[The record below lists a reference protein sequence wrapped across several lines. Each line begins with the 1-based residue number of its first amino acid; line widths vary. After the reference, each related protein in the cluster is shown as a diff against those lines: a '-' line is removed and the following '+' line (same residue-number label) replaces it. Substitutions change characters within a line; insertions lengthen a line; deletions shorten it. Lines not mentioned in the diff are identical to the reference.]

1 MAQRNTASHM
11 GSTLAL
17 RAKVKTFIALII
29 TIMISILFSGCFYS
43 ETAEGM
49 GEIGLKGAIVL
60 RKPFSYDWSAA
71 VPDKSK
77 NYYSQYAK
85 NIFTYLFNIYGMVD
99 YDTSGYKTSNSFS
112 EIIRHDETPD
122 ADISALA
129 DAYAAIGSGADE
141 SAVNFVYFYDAMRYQ
156 ITNVETITED
166 VDGEMITYSK
176 VTADSNAAWNWS
188 LPYDLPSGDADTT
201 TNAYIFDYVT
211 GGIYD
216 PVENSKTITNG
227 VITNKLNPNDFSF
240 SQVQLFYQGQY
251 DSFEDRQHEFN
262 ASLYSQKY
270 LNDWDNPTD
279 NSEYVDALTYAIY
292 SLVLGLKPNEI
303 NIEYDNST
311 GEPTLSVS
319 GFTATNEKSSVEL
332 ALEDRIFLF
341 NKLGSY
347 VGLTSRNKVA
357 IAEYIINNVIGES
370 AYSFN
375 ERMKY
380 DAIVKV
386 VVNYCSS
393 LTRIGETEG
402 KDEDDGYHG
411 DDLDKA
417 FPASEI
423 VYYPYTTFFVESD
436 PIDGD
441 QFHGMPACEY
451 QSVVLLPDKATSVSD
466 VWLDFR
472 YDADKDG
479 DGTFDPTKF
488 LDIKVSFRYYRGDGA
503 APIVKTVDMRVKD
516 GPVNFGE
523 DGSTLDVELDTRDM
537 FGEALKIGEF
547 PVPPEIDASEKENRT
562 IVLTGMTDA
571 RRYYKLL
578 ESANGAGGYGVL
590 NHEMFTTAYLEIAFD
605 VQKKAGDEITNYNFN
620 VGISNL
626 FEPPSYPNDP
636 EWH

>member
-1 MAQRNTASHM
+1 MTQRNTASHM

-17 RAKVKTFIALII
+17 RAKVKTFIALFI
-29 TIMISILFSGCFYS
+29 TVMISILFSGCFYS

-60 RKPFSYDWSAA
+60 RKPFSYDWSGA

-77 NYYSQYAK
+77 NYYHEYAYDIL
-85 NIFTYLFNIYGMVD
+85 NYMFGIYGILN
-99 YDTSGYKTSNSFS
+99 YDPYLVTNTGNIFS

-122 ADISALA
+122 VDISALA
-129 DAYAAIGSGADE
+129 DAYAAIGSEADE

-166 VDGEMITYSK
+166 VDGEMVTYSK

-188 LPYDLPSGDADTT
+188 LPYDLPSGDANYTINSLVYEYT
-201 TNAYIFDYVT
+201 DYVNSAT
-211 GGIYD
+211 ISGNDIVNKFAVEDFTYETVSNYYTNPYYEF
-216 PVENSKTITNG
+216 PV
-227 VITNKLNPNDFSF
+227 NPQN
-240 SQVQLFYQGQY
+240 
-251 DSFEDRQHEFN
+251 RFN

-270 LNDWDNPTD
+270 LNNWDNPTE

-319 GFTATNEKSSVEL
+319 GFTATKEKSSVEL

-357 IAEYIINNVIGES
+357 IAEYIINTVIGES

-380 DAIVKV
+380 DAIVKA

-537 FGEALKIGEF
+537 FGEALKIGTF
-547 PVPPEIDASEKENRT
+547 AVPPEIDASEKENRT

-605 VQKKAGDEITNYNFN
+605 VQKKAGDEITNYDFN

-626 FEPPSYPNDP
+626 FEPPTYADDP
-636 EWH
+636 EWQ

>member
-1 MAQRNTASHM
+1 MDMR
-11 GSTLAL
+11 GTLVYT
-17 RAKVKTFIALII
+17 KVKIFIAFAMAIVFC
-29 TIMISILFSGCFYS
+29 LFMPGCFYS
-43 ETAEGM
+43 ETFEGM
-49 GEIGLKGAIVL
+49 GEIGLEGAIVL
-60 RKPFSYDWSAA
+60 RKPLSYDWSGA

-77 NYYSQYAK
+77 NYYNKYSADILK
-85 NIFTYLFNIYGMVD
+85 YLFGIYGIIGHETPD
-99 YDTSGYKTSNSFS
+99 PNPFS
-112 EIIRHDETPD
+112 EIVRHEVSPNE
-122 ADISALA
+122 DISALA
-129 DAYAAIGSGADE
+129 NAYAAIGSEADE
-141 SAVNFVYFYDAMRYQ
+141 SAEKFIYFYDAMRYQ
-156 ITNVETITED
+156 ITKVETITEA
-166 VDGEMITYSK
+166 VDGEMMTFVK

-188 LPYDLPSGDADTT
+188 LPYNLPSGNSNYT
-201 TNAYIFDYVT
+201 TNALVYEYTDYINSATISGNNIINKFADEDFDYDAVSNYYT
-211 GGIYD
+211 NPDYEF
-216 PVENSKTITNG
+216 PV
-227 VITNKLNPNDFSF
+227 NPQN
-240 SQVQLFYQGQY
+240 
-251 DSFEDRQHEFN
+251 RFN

-270 LNDWDNPTD
+270 LNDWTNPTE

-303 NIEYDNST
+303 SVVYDEGS
-311 GEPTLSVS
+311 GEPNLTVS
-319 GFTATNEKSSVEL
+319 GFTATSEKSSVEL
-332 ALEDRIFLF
+332 ALEDRILLF

-347 VGLTSRNKVA
+347 VGLTARNKTA
-357 IAEYIINNVIGES
+357 IAEYIIENVIGES
-370 AYSFN
+370 AFAFN
-375 ERMKY
+375 DKMKY
-380 DAIVKV
+380 DAIVEA

-402 KDEDDGYHG
+402 RDEDDSYHG

-479 DGTFDPTKF
+479 DGMFDPTKF

-547 PVPPEIDASEKENRT
+547 PVPPEIDASEKEDKT
-562 IVLTGMTDA
+562 IMLTGMTDA

-605 VQKKAGDEITNYNFN
+605 VQKQAGDETTNYDFN

-626 FEPPSYPNDP
+626 LEPPTYADDP
-636 EWH
+636 EWQ